1 MSVAHEVDPNRI
13 GGLGLEG
20 GEAPG
25 RGLGGPASKYV
36 MVGYGFWIF
45 ILSDIVMFSAFFA
58 AYAVLADATAGG
70 PSGRQLFDL
79 TNVAWETAF
88 LLVSS
93 FCCGLAS
100 LAAIARNQRLFQLG
114 MAATFVFGAGF
125 LALELREFAH
135 LVALGDGPQRSAFL
149 SAFFALVGLHGAHV
163 TAGLLWLLTM
173 MAQALAKGFRAD
185 IRRRILCFTLF
196 WHALDIIWV
205 AIFTVVYLLGA
216 SA

>member
-1 MSVAHEVDPNRI
+1 MTVIDEADPNRV
-13 GGLGLEG
+13 GRLGLEG

-25 RGLGGPASKYV
+25 RGRGGPASKRV

-45 ILSDIVMFSAFFA
+45 ILSDMVLFSAFFA
-58 AYAVLADATAGG
+58 AYAVLAEATAGG
-70 PSGRQLFDL
+70 PSGRQLFEL
-79 TNVAWETAF
+79 GNVAWETAF

-93 FCCGLAS
+93 FCCGLAN
-100 LAAIARNQRLFQLG
+100 LAAAARHQLLFQLG
-114 MAATFVFGAGF
+114 LAATFVFGLGF
-125 LALELREFAH
+125 LALEIEEFSR
-135 LVALGDGPQRSAFL
+135 LTTIGDGPQRSAFL

-185 IRRRILCFTLF
+185 IMRRILCFTLF